1 MPVNFQKIINYSRA
15 LGYTVPS
22 YNRAGVVTF
31 AANTLLPNC
40 YFGEY
45 DSSNQ
50 SFITVNPS
58 SINRN
63 IQTNPV
69 IVILAESPHKYEYTY
84 QNGVVTP
91 RVPLFKS
98 RSKINKY
105 LKNYLPATT
114 AGRYDVYLVNAI
126 QYQCSFGL
134 NLKYYRQQK
143 NNVFA
148 LTWNMEPALNDLICE
163 LKNLIQSDQ
172 DIILNCCTKE
182 LRKFLCMTEI
192 FKLYFP
198 QSNISEA
205 PHPST
210 WK

>member
-1 MPVNFQKIINYSRA
+1 MPVNFQNIINYSNT
-15 LGYTVPS
+15 LGYTVPG
-22 YNRAGVVTF
+22 YNGVPNGKFAGSTKI
-31 AANTLLPNC
+31 PNC

-45 DSSNQ
+45 DATASYFNR
-50 SFITVNPS
+50 ITCS
-58 SINRN
+58 TIDRSK
-63 IQTNPV
+63 QTNPV
-69 IVILAESPHKYEYTY
+69 IVILAESPHKDEYNY
-84 QNGVVTP
+84 SKGFVTP
-91 RVPLFKS
+91 KFPLVKS
-98 RSKINKY
+98 KRKIQKH
-105 LKNYLPATT
+105 LKNYLPSSLS
-114 AGRYDVYLVNAI
+114 GKYDVYLVNAI

-134 NLKYYRQQK
+134 DLKNYRMQK

-163 LKNLIQSDQ
+163 LKNLIRSEQ

-192 FKLYFP
+192 LKLYFS

>member
-1 MPVNFQKIINYSRA
+1 MPVNFQNIINYSNT
-15 LGYTVPS
+15 LGYTVPGH
-22 YNRAGVVTF
+22 NGVPVVNF
-31 AANTLLPNC
+31 AANTMLPNC

-45 DSSNQ
+45 DATNQ
-50 SFITVNPS
+50 QFNAVKQSP
-58 SINRN
+58 INRN
-63 IQTNPV
+63 EQTNPV
-69 IVILAESPHKYEYTY
+69 IVILAESPHKDEYTY
-84 QNGVVTP
+84 SGGVVTP
-91 RVPLFKS
+91 IVPLFKS
-98 RSKINKY
+98 KSKIKNF
-105 LKNYLPATT
+105 LKNYLPAKTR
-114 AGRYDVYLVNAI
+114 GIYDVYLVNAI

-134 NLKYYRQQK
+134 TLKKHRKQK

-163 LKNLIQSDQ
+163 LKNLIRSEQ

-192 FKLYFP
+192 LKLYFS